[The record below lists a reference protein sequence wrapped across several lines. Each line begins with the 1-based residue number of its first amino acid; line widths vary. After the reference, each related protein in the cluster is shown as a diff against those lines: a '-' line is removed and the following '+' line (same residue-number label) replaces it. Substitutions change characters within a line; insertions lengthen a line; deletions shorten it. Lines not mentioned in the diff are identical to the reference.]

1 MTEESGNPWVE
12 RFASLTNKDEVRR
25 GVAVPPRPFLD
36 YQKLRPKQASEEFKA
51 RLNEVYFPSVQC
63 VEIICE
69 WVELALE
76 HCQRHYHDSRNF
88 LATVYGEGVPFP
100 ELRPPICLT
109 GLAGTGKS
117 KLLRAFGR
125 LMPPDTSFEASD
137 GTTFRRE
144 SHRIITVHA
153 RNSAADILAEL
164 TGQDRSA
171 GTLSGIARRRAYR
184 DGWAFLGFDEFQF
197 LTQSEKANTRLT
209 QLLMLISY
217 IGIPCV
223 YASNFSMLYK
233 LMCRSQEDR
242 QRLLVNM
249 RELAP
254 EHPDSDDWSGL
265 LGWHKSIAPD
275 VFEFDAKADAAAIHQ
290 LTAGINRAE
299 SRLLELAFGN
309 AMKSGRAVGLRELE
323 ITYKSADYAV
333 YRADVE
339 LLAKLPFSTSLQKK
353 HKDLWCPISITQTL
367 GSYEAFSAKRQER
380 VGAAAIEA
388 SLTAAER
395 NAYEKITNTSIHKQ
409 RPRRNDVISI
419 NKSKSLAEQLQDDAI
434 WFDEHSK

>member
-1 MTEESGNPWVE
+1 MIKASANPWAD
-12 RFASLTNKDEVRR
+12 RFIGLTDKKEVQMR
-25 GVAVPPRPFLD
+25 VAVRPRPFSD
-36 YQKLRPKQASEEFKA
+36 YQKFPPRQAREELKA
-51 RLNEVYFPSVQC
+51 RLNEVYFPSMQC
-63 VEIICE
+63 VEIITE

-76 HCQRHYHDSRNF
+76 HCQRHYHDSSGF
-88 LATVYGEGVPFP
+88 LATVYGEDMSFP

-117 KLLRAFGR
+117 KLLKAFGR
-125 LMPPDTSFEASD
+125 LMPPDTTFEASD

-153 RNSAADILAEL
+153 KNSAADILAEL
-164 TGQDRSA
+164 IGQDRSA

-233 LMCRSQEDR
+233 LMRRSQEDR

-265 LGWHKSIAPD
+265 LEWHKSIAPD

-299 SRLLELAFGN
+299 SRLLELAFVD
-309 AMKSGRAVGLRELE
+309 AMKNGRAVGLRELE
-323 ITYKSADYAV
+323 IAYKSADYAV

-353 HKDLWCPISITQTL
+353 HKDLWCPITITPAL
-367 GSYEAFSAKRQER
+367 SSYEVFSAKRQER
-380 VGAAAIEA
+380 VGAAAVEA

-395 NAYEKITNTSIHKQ
+395 NAYKEIKKLSAPKKRPQRSDVVSI
-409 RPRRNDVISI
+409 R
-419 NKSKSLAEQLQDDAI
+419 KSKSLAEQLKDDAI